1 MIRNYFRIAMRNL
14 QRHKSYAFI
23 NVAGLALSMACG
35 ILIFTLVNYHLNFD
49 NFHQDSDRICR
60 VVTEQHRDQVS
71 YTNSVPTPLGKV
83 FRNDYALSEKVARVA
98 SFDGQLISLKKGN
111 ENKKFQEGPG
121 VSFVEPEFFD
131 IFNYPLIQGD
141 KKAVLTEPNTALL
154 TEKIAK
160 KYFGSDNPINQVIR
174 VDNRVDFKVT
184 GILKDLPE
192 NTDRRTE
199 IYLSYTTLKAYNNW
213 LGSDDAWGGIN
224 SGMELYVKLLPNVA
238 PIRAE
243 NALQTY
249 VKKYRPNSKNIHH
262 YKLQPLADIHFNAQ
276 YGGAMEKRNLWI
288 LTFIALFLIIT
299 ACINFINLATA
310 QAMNRSK
317 EIGIRKVLGSLR
329 GQLFWQFITETFFIT
344 LLAAIMAT
352 GIAVLALPSMND
364 WFQAKMSVNPFANPV
379 LFLFLGALVIV
390 VTFFAG
396 SYPGVILSGFRPIMA
411 LKSKVTQSH
420 IDGLNT
426 RRSLIVTQFA
436 ISQVLIIGMI
446 VIGVQMRYSKNS
458 DMGFVKDAIVMI
470 PVATGST
477 ALSET
482 TMKNRFKE
490 IPGVEKVSL
499 CFAAPASQSN
509 WSTSIRFEN
518 KTEDEAFKVNM
529 KAADEDYITTFGLQL
544 VAGRNLF
551 HSDTVKEFLVN
562 ELLAKKLNLASPQE
576 LIGKSLTFNGRMK
589 APIVGVIRD
598 FHDQSFHADI
608 NPVAI
613 PSWAERYNQYA
624 VKINMQNA
632 KTTLAALDKTWSQV
646 HPEQI
651 YEYQFLDEDIARF
664 YESEA
669 LMFKLIQSF
678 SLIAILIGCFGL
690 YGLVSFLAAQK
701 TKEIGIRKVLGGT
714 IAHILWVFGKEFSR
728 LIIVASVIAVPIAWW
743 LMNAWLQD
751 FKFRIN
757 ISAWIFIGTILITA
771 LVTGITVGYQSV
783 KSSLANP
790 VKSLRTE

>member
-49 NFHQDSDRICR
+49 NFHSDSDRIYR

-83 FRNDYALSEKVARVA
+83 FRNDYALSEKIARVA
-98 SFDGQLISLKKGN
+98 SFDGQLISFKKGN
-111 ENKKFQEGPG
+111 ENKKFLEEPG
-121 VSFVEPEFFD
+121 VSFVEPEYFD

-141 KKAVLTEPNTALL
+141 KKTVLTEPNTAVL

-160 KYFGSDNPINQVIR
+160 KYFGNEDPINQVFR

-192 NTDRRTE
+192 NTDRRAE
-199 IYLSYTTLKAYNNW
+199 IYLSYTTLKTYHNW

-238 PIRAE
+238 PVRAE

-249 VKKYRPNSKNIHH
+249 VKKYRATSKNVHH
-262 YKLQPLADIHFNAQ
+262 YKLQPLSDIHFNAQ

-288 LTFIALFLIIT
+288 LTFIALFLIVT

-344 LLAAIMAT
+344 LLAAVMAI
-352 GIAVLALPSMND
+352 GLAVLALPSMND
-364 WFQAKMSVNPFANPV
+364 WFHAKMSVNPFTNPV
-379 LFLFLGALVIV
+379 LLLFTSMLVII

-396 SYPGVILSGFRPIMA
+396 SYPGLILSGFRPIMA
-411 LKSKVTQSH
+411 LKSKVTQSN
-420 IDGLNT
+420 IGGLNT

-446 VIGVQMRYSKNS
+446 VIGVQMRYSKQS
-458 DMGFVKDAIVMI
+458 DMGFVKDAVVMI
-470 PVATGST
+470 PIATGST

-490 IPGVEKVSL
+490 IPGVEKVSV
-499 CFAAPASQSN
+499 CFGPPASRSN

-518 KTEDEAFKVNM
+518 KAEDEAFKVNM
-529 KAADEDYITTFGLQL
+529 KAADEDYISTFGLQL

-562 ELLAKKLNLASPQE
+562 ELLAQKLSPGSPQA
-576 LIGKSLTFNGRMK
+576 LIGKTITFNGNAK
-589 APIVGVIRD
+589 GPIVGIIKD

-613 PSWAERYNQYA
+613 PSWVDRYNQYA

-646 HPEQI
+646 HPDQI
-651 YEYQFLDEDIARF
+651 YEYQFLDEHIARF
-664 YESEA
+664 YETES
-669 LMFKLIQSF
+669 LMLKLIQSF

-714 IAHILWVFGKEFSR
+714 IGNILWMFGKEFSR
-728 LIIVASVIAVPIAWW
+728 LIIIASVIAVPIAWW
-743 LMNAWLQD
+743 LMNTWLQD